1 MSMQGGFMAKKNANA
16 KSNISIVFGI
26 VGIIILPIV
35 FSSIGLYQAV
45 QAKNENEPRATI
57 ALVLSSAGLAYG
69 AYTLL
74 TLF

>member
-1 MSMQGGFMAKKNANA
+1 
-16 KSNISIVFGI
+16 
-26 VGIIILPIV
+26 
-35 FSSIGLYQAV
+35 LYQAS

-57 ALVLSSAGLAYG
+57 ALILSSVGLAYG

>member
-1 MSMQGGFMAKKNANA
+1 MAKKSENA

-26 VGIIILPIV
+26 VGLIILPVV
-35 FSSIGLYQAV
+35 FSSIALYQAV

-57 ALVLSSAGLAYG
+57 ALILAAAGLAYG

-74 TLF
+74 TLI

>member
-1 MSMQGGFMAKKNANA
+1 MAKKSENA

-26 VGIIILPIV
+26 VGLIILPVV
-35 FSSIGLYQAV
+35 FSSIALYQAV

-57 ALVLSSAGLAYG
+57 ALILAAAGLAYG

-74 TLF
+74 TII

>member
-1 MSMQGGFMAKKNANA
+1 MAKKNANA

>member
-1 MSMQGGFMAKKNANA
+1 MAKKNENG

-26 VGIIILPIV
+26 VGLIILPVV
-35 FSSIGLYQAV
+35 FSSIALYQAV

-57 ALVLSSAGLAYG
+57 ALILAAAGLAYG

-74 TLF
+74 TII

>member
-1 MSMQGGFMAKKNANA
+1 MAKKNENG

-26 VGIIILPIV
+26 VGLIILPVV
-35 FSSIGLYQAV
+35 FSSIALYQAV

-57 ALVLSSAGLAYG
+57 ALILAAAGLAYG

>member
-1 MSMQGGFMAKKNANA
+1 MAKKNENA

-26 VGIIILPIV
+26 VGIIILPVV

-45 QAKNENEPRATI
+45 QAKNENEPRSTI
-57 ALVLSSAGLAYG
+57 ALILSSVGLAYG

-74 TLF
+74 TLI

>member
-1 MSMQGGFMAKKNANA
+1 MAKKSENA

-26 VGIIILPIV
+26 VGLIILPVV
-35 FSSIGLYQAV
+35 FSSIALYQAM

-57 ALVLSSAGLAYG
+57 ALILASAGLAYG

-74 TLF
+74 TII

>member
-1 MSMQGGFMAKKNANA
+1 MAKKNENG

-26 VGIIILPIV
+26 VGIIILPVV
-35 FSSIGLYQAV
+35 FSSIALYQAV

-57 ALVLSSAGLAYG
+57 ALILAAAGLAYG

-74 TLF
+74 TII

>member
-1 MSMQGGFMAKKNANA
+1 MAKTNENA

-26 VGIIILPIV
+26 VGIIILPVV
-35 FSSIGLYQAV
+35 FSSIALYQGM

-57 ALVLSSAGLAYG
+57 ALVLASAGLAYG

-74 TLF
+74 TIL

>member
-1 MSMQGGFMAKKNANA
+1 MAKKNQNG

-26 VGIIILPIV
+26 VGLIILPVV
-35 FSSIGLYQAV
+35 FSSIALYQAV

-57 ALVLSSAGLAYG
+57 ALILAAAGLAYG

-74 TLF
+74 TII

>member
-1 MSMQGGFMAKKNANA
+1 MAKKNENA

-26 VGIIILPIV
+26 VGIIILPVV